1 MTILGIR
8 SSLLLII
15 FVLCFRE
22 ISWTANAWSSSLTTP
37 DQSSSA
43 STGPKQGSSSSN
55 NQDDT
60 PFKSEVHRSFLN
72 LIPDAPPPGYAQMVS
87 KWLIMVYGFIELDTI
102 YDSTNSFNNWP
113 FNSGAANSQ
122 TVETNAIPPTTNP
135 SLGQTVDHPSF
146 GFDANNSRLGF
157 AISSPNYNGYKV
169 RSLLEMDFLNTPGEC
184 QYGGSFPC
192 GTNSGPGMFQFP
204 VPRIRLAF
212 MDISSQNWG
221 NLLIG
226 QYWSLFGWRPYY
238 MYNSLQIVSG
248 PGSPT
253 AWFPQI
259 RYYRI
264 FHFSHGNKAEIAV
277 SAMMPPSESFAFP
290 AFVEGIKWVNTN
302 WMGEDTLGNSAKGPS
317 PLSIGF
323 SDVQTNYNGSFIPSA
338 GAGTQTF
345 NKSTS
350 AYALDLLLP
359 IIPIQNDNPGNTLTL
374 AAEFT
379 YGQGDA
385 WLFPNLTF
393 GLGSYA
399 GTAGASGIPS
409 GGLIPA
415 GNGILQGDEFVPLDL
430 ETFYLN
436 LQYYFPD
443 QAKTWISVGFAGD
456 IGTNIQSLANSIGP
470 KTLGG
475 GVSSNGLYK
484 YLAPW
489 SRNTYTFVNLSHDL
503 TPAVR
508 VSLEVGSYN
517 TLYTTGITAADQRAM
532 MSWFYFF

>member
-1 MTILGIR
+1 MMRGKWKLR
-8 SSLLLII
+8 SLMIGCLAQGCLAVG
-15 FVLCFRE
+15 FP
-22 ISWTANAWSSSLTTP
+22 AWAASP
-37 DQSSSA
+37 GPA
-43 STGPKQGSSSSN
+43 STGSVASGQTSSSPA
-55 NQDDT
+55 DDT
-60 PFKSEVHRSFLN
+60 DTMYKSEVHRSFLN
-72 LIPDAPPPGYAQMVS
+72 LIPDAPPPGYATMVS
-87 KWLIMVYGFIELDTI
+87 RWLVMVYGILQLDAI

-113 FNSGAANSQ
+113 FNSGAANSH
-122 TVETNAIPPTTNP
+122 TVETNALPPTTNP
-135 SLGQTVDHPSF
+135 SLGQTVDRPAF

-157 AISSPNYNGYKV
+157 AISSPSYEGYKI
-169 RSLLEMDFLNTPGEC
+169 RGLLEMDFLNTPGEC
-184 QYGGSFPC
+184 QYGGGFPC
-192 GTNSGPGMFQFP
+192 GNNSGPGLFQFP

-212 MDISSQNWG
+212 ADISNNVWG

-253 AWFPQI
+253 AWFPQM
-259 RYYRI
+259 RSYHI
-264 FHFSHGNKAEIAV
+264 FSFAHGNKSEAAAAV
-277 SAMMPPSESFAFP
+277 MMPPSESFGIP
-290 AFVEGIKWVNTN
+290 AFVEGLKWVNTH

-323 SDVQTNYNGSFIPSA
+323 SDVQTTYNGSFIPVA
-338 GAGTQTF
+338 GGPSQTF
-345 NKSTS
+345 HKITS
-350 AYALDLLLP
+350 AYAVDLLLP
-359 IIPIQNDNPGNTLTL
+359 IIPIRNDSPGNNLTL
-374 AAEFT
+374 AAEYT

-399 GTAGASGIPS
+399 GTAGPAGVPS
-409 GGLIPA
+409 PGLIPA
-415 GNGILQGDEFVPLDL
+415 GNGVIQGNAFVPLNL

-443 QAKTWISVGFAGD
+443 EAKTWISFGVAGD
-456 IGTNIQSLANSIGP
+456 VGTNLQALANGIGP
-470 KTLGG
+470 QKLGG

-489 SRNTYTFVNLSHDL
+489 TRNTYSFVNISHDL

-508 VSLEVGSYN
+508 VSMEYGVYN
-517 TLYTTGITAADQRAM
+517 TLYTTGVNADDQRIM